1 MAEHVDDARR
11 FSDGSHIVKHWMEEH
26 PQMMEMPPWR
36 FRTIRSFKDCLT
48 RQLSEA
54 VAISLSEDSLLNGKC
69 DYISN
74 CISRV
79 TVNEDEYCKKKREI
93 KEELEEKERLLKLEE
108 FRREKSGHLTG
119 VKRKTSPTLCI
130 IGIQR
135 KLQNTKPNMYTKPQI
150 TFLPHPQSDQLSV
163 KDITPQILQ
172 TGLKNENLSDGWNDE
187 LYDELHSGW
196 IEDVSENTGKTRP
209 SDALQDGWRIYK
221 GGEPMNKVDCIKN
234 ENFPVEC
241 ATGTN
246 PPDDEF
252 QPELR
257 NECKPI
263 GGTGDHATTD
273 QYDIKNDELHEDW
286 ISVAGGGLI

>member
-1 MAEHVDDARR
+1 M
-11 FSDGSHIVKHWMEEH
+11 
-26 PQMMEMPPWR
+26 
-36 FRTIRSFKDCLT
+36 
-48 RQLSEA
+48 
-54 VAISLSEDSLLNGKC
+54 
-69 DYISN
+69 
-74 CISRV
+74 
-79 TVNEDEYCKKKREI
+79 
-93 KEELEEKERLLKLEE
+93 
-108 FRREKSGHLTG
+108 
-119 VKRKTSPTLCI
+119 
-130 IGIQR
+130 
-135 KLQNTKPNMYTKPQI
+135 
-150 TFLPHPQSDQLSV
+150 
-163 KDITPQILQ
+163 LQ
-172 TGLKNENLSDGWNDE
+172 TGLKDENLSGGWNAEVHTNSDKVTDKYDE
-187 LYDELHSGW
+187 LCDELCDELSDELHDELHSGW

-273 QYDIKNDELHEDW
+273 QYDIKNDELHEDQ
-286 ISVAGGGLI
+286 ISVAGGVDLEKENLPRGWSTDSGRSEMIRNEKIQQDMITT